1 MNATSASRPDRA
13 GSTARLPV
21 GALGM
26 ALSLF
31 LSASFGLC
39 VVAHLFVPD
48 WPAARS
54 VLAAAMP
61 DFELLTWSA
70 VLLGLVKSYA
80 VGWYIALMFGP
91 IYNFFVDRQ
100 EGRAS
105 P

>member
-1 MNATSASRPDRA
+1 MNATSASRPEDA

-31 LSASFGLC
+31 LSLSFGLC
-39 VVAHLFVPD
+39 VVVHLFVPA
-48 WPAARS
+48 WPAERS
-54 VLAAAMP
+54 VLAAVMP
-61 DFELLTWSA
+61 GFDVLTWSA

-80 VGWYIALMFGP
+80 AGWYVALVFGP
-91 IYNFFVDRQ
+91 IYNFFFDRQ
-100 EGRAS
+100 AGRAQ